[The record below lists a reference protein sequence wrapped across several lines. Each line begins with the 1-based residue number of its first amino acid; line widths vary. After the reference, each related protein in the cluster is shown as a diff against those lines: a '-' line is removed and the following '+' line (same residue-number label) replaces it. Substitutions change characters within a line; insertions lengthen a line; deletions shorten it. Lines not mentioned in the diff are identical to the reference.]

1 MLIAFVEADMR
12 NPMTRFALVAL
23 FVAAAACTRRTPEQ
37 QLVHDAAEA
46 LGGQARIDAVSVLTM
61 EGTGTQYNL
70 GQDLRP
76 GLADQTFTVSAFK
89 REIEAGVAR
98 MRTTQTRTPNFAYFQ
113 GPQAQ
118 TQTQGLDQDVAYNV
132 GASGT
137 PARAAAAAEADR
149 RAEQLHHPL
158 RLLRF
163 ALGPNTVLSAVR
175 TEGAERL
182 VDITTYAG
190 PITLAVGADN
200 RPTRIQSHG
209 THINLG
215 DVTLSTTFADYADAG
230 GLQLPTRITTK
241 VDDFTTGTYQVKNS
255 TAAAG
260 SLEAPPEAR
269 SAAVPAAPA
278 VNVAVE
284 EVAPGVWFLAGQ
296 SHHSAVV
303 AFKDRLVLIEA
314 PQSEARSLAV
324 IARAKELRP
333 GTPLTHLVMSHHHFD
348 HSTGLRAAIAEGL
361 TVVTQAGNEAFV
373 KEMAARPFTRTPDT
387 LAKAPKPPVVVA
399 VGDTHTITDGAREL
413 LLYHVAGNPHS
424 DTMLMAYLPRE
435 RLLIEVDAFSP
446 GGSYHPYAAN
456 LLEHVQKRK
465 LRVDRIIPLHGTI
478 QPFSA
483 LGEAA
488 KPPA

>member
-1 MLIAFVEADMR
+1 MHHTPRTLI
-12 NPMTRFALVAL
+12 TVAAIAA
-23 FVAAAACTRRTPEQ
+23 AAAACNQRTPEQ

-46 LGGQARIDAVSVLTM
+46 LGGQARIEAVTVLTM

-89 REIEAGVAR
+89 RESEAGVAR
-98 MRTTQTRTPNFAYFQ
+98 MRTTQTRTPNFSYFQ

-118 TQTQGLDQDVAYNV
+118 TQTQGLDQDLAYNV
-132 GASGT
+132 GANGT
-137 PARAAAAAEADR
+137 PTRASAAVTAER

-163 ALGPNTVLSAVR
+163 ALVPNTVLSAVR

-200 RPTRIQSHG
+200 RPTRIQSPG

-215 DVTLSTTFADYADAG
+215 DVTLTTTFADYADAG
-230 GLQLPTRITTK
+230 GLQLPTRIATK
-241 VDDFTTGTYQVKNS
+241 VDDFTTGNYQVRNS
-255 TAAAG
+255 TATSG
-260 SLEAPPEAR
+260 SLEAPAEAR
-269 SAAVPAAPA
+269 NASAPAAPA
-278 VNVAVE
+278 VNVTVE

-296 SHHSAVV
+296 SHHSVVV

-314 PQSEARSLAV
+314 PQSEARSLGA
-324 IARAKELRP
+324 IAKAKELRP

-373 KEMAARPFTRTPDT
+373 KEMAARPFTRTPDA

-399 VGDTHTITDGAREL
+399 VGDTHTITDGARQL

-435 RLLIEVDAFSP
+435 RLLVEVDAFSP
-446 GGSYHPYAAN
+446 GGTYHPYAAN
-456 LLEHVQKRK
+456 LLAHVRRLK

-483 LGEAA
+483 LVAA
-488 KPPA
+488 ATPAS

>member
-1 MLIAFVEADMR
+1 MR
-12 NPMTRFALVAL
+12 NPMTRLAPVMIV
-23 FVAAAACTRRTPEQ
+23 VAAAACTQRTPEQ

-46 LGGQARIDAVSVLTM
+46 LGGQARIEAVGVLTM

-89 REIEAGVAR
+89 RESEAGVAR

-118 TQTQGLDQDVAYNV
+118 TQIQGLDQDLAYNV
-132 GASGT
+132 GANGT
-137 PARAAAAAEADR
+137 PTRAAAADR
-149 RAEQLHHPL
+149 RAEQFHHPL
-158 RLLRF
+158 RLIRF
-163 ALGPNTVLSAVR
+163 ALGPNTVISAVR

-182 VDITTYAG
+182 VDVTTYAG

-200 RPTRIQSHG
+200 RPTRIQSPG

-215 DVTLSTTFADYADAG
+215 DVTLTTTFADYADAG
-230 GLQLPTRITTK
+230 GLQLPTRIATK

-255 TAAAG
+255 TATSG
-260 SLEAPPEAR
+260 SLEAPADAR

-296 SHHSAVV
+296 SHHSTVV

-373 KEMAARPFTRTPDT
+373 TEMAARPFTRTPDT

-413 LLYHVAGNPHS
+413 LLYHVAANPHS

-446 GGSYHPYAAN
+446 GGTYHPYAAN

-465 LRVDRIIPLHGTI
+465 LRVDRVIPLHGTI

-483 LGEAA
+483 LVGAA
-488 KPPA
+488 KPAS

>member
-1 MLIAFVEADMR
+1 MR
-12 NPMTRFALVAL
+12 NPMTRLAPMMIV
-23 FVAAAACTRRTPEQ
+23 VAAAACTQRTPEQ

-46 LGGQARIDAVSVLTM
+46 LGGQARIEAVGVLTM
-61 EGTGTQYNL
+61 EGSGTQYNL

-118 TQTQGLDQDVAYNV
+118 TQIQALDQDLAYNV
-132 GASGT
+132 GANGAPT
-137 PARAAAAAEADR
+137 RVPAAAAADR

-175 TEGAERL
+175 TGGAERL
-182 VDITTYAG
+182 VDVTTYAG

-200 RPTRIQSHG
+200 RPTRIQSPG

-215 DVTLSTTFADYADAG
+215 DVTLTTTFADYADAG
-230 GLQLPTRITTK
+230 GLQLPTRIATK
-241 VDDFTTGTYQVKNS
+241 VDDFTTGTYQVKNT
-255 TAAAG
+255 TAPSG
-260 SLEAPPEAR
+260 SLEAPAEAR
-269 SAAVPAAPA
+269 SAAAPAAPA

-348 HSTGLRAAIAEGL
+348 HSTGLRAAIADGL
-361 TVVTQAGNEAFV
+361 TVVAQAGNEAFV

-435 RLLIEVDAFSP
+435 RLLVEVDAFSP
-446 GGSYHPYAAN
+446 GGTYHPYAAN
-456 LLEHVQKRK
+456 LLDHVQKRK
-465 LRVDRIIPLHGTI
+465 LRVDRIIPLHGAI
-478 QPFSA
+478 VPFSA
-483 LGEAA
+483 LVEAA
-488 KPPA
+488 KPAS